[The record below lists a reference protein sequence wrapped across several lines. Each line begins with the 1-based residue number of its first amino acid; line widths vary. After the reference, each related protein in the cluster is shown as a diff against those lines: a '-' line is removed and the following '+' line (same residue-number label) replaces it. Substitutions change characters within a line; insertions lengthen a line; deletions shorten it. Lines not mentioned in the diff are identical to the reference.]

1 MILTGQIKKY
11 LPTLVFLLVAG
22 LMMWDLLSPGYI
34 FGIDV
39 SYGPASPH
47 HALWDH
53 LKGIASNLSSRGIS
67 PIAEVIYYGINYL
80 LDLVLP
86 AWVLQKIPLFLFLAI
101 SGFAMYQLAPAR
113 NNYGHYFAGFLYM
126 INPFIYVRFL
136 SGAFWFLWGYAFLPL
151 VVKSFINLLNELSLK
166 NIIISGLLLTLIASS
181 YHILVMALGV
191 FFLLSLFKLH
201 GSKCKVRLTLTVLA
215 SIAVFIILNAGWIY
229 SITTEEAI
237 VLQSLRGITSHDLDL
252 FSSSDYRVLF
262 NIASMYGFWR
272 GGYDYPQYH
281 LPGWQFLF
289 LFLLFFVIYGLII
302 GFKGRHGIYVKAMGF
317 LIVISFV
324 LAVGVSFPYFS
335 KISYFLY
342 NTTPFFGGFRDS
354 QKFVAVLILAYA
366 YLGSIGI
373 DALVRDVAK
382 LKYKGNLFSIAL
394 PCLTFAVIFS
404 YGYTMFFGFHGYSN
418 NTDYPKDYYEANSLI
433 SQDKDDFV
441 VLFLPW
447 HQHFYLSWIGSNV
460 CNPAEAFLS
469 KPVIR
474 GDNIELWDKYTE
486 STNPISKYVEAL
498 LQRKDQIQYF
508 GEFVSPLKVKYIILA
523 KEVDWEEYQFLIKQ
537 ADLDVFYDS
546 PYLRV
551 FINRS
556 YTELP
561 QPLRNKPELLG
572 LDPETITFLEASI
585 RVHDKSVPPWWPGYL
600 PSGIL
605 FLGCII
611 FLRWHR

>member
-1 MILTGQIKKY
+1 MILSRLAKY
-11 LPTLVFLLVAG
+11 FPALVFLFLAG
-22 LMMWDLLSPGYI
+22 MVMWNLLGPGYI
-34 FGIDV
+34 FAMDTC
-39 SYGPASPH
+39 YGPSSSYNNFINH
-47 HALWDH
+47 IESV
-53 LKGIASNLSSRGIS
+53 GINLSSRGLSPLTRIIFFTIS
-67 PIAEVIYYGINYL
+67 YL
-80 LDLVLP
+80 SDFIIS
-86 AWVLQKIPLFLFLAI
+86 AWMIQKVTLFLLLAF
-101 SGFAMYQLAPAR
+101 SGLTMYYFVPVKNIYAR
-113 NNYGHYFAGFLYM
+113 YFAAFLYM
-126 INPFIYVRFL
+126 INPFVYVRFL
-136 SGAFWFLWGYAFLPL
+136 SGSFWFLWGYAFLPL
-151 VVKSFINLLNELSLK
+151 VVKSFINLLNEPNPK
-166 NIIISGLLLTLIASS
+166 NIIISGLLLTLIAPSQ
-181 YHILVMALGV
+181 HILVMAVGV
-191 FFLLSLFKLH
+191 FFLLSLFKLL

-229 SITTEEAI
+229 SITTREA
-237 VLQSLRGITSHDLDL
+237 LAFQSLRGITYLDLDL

-289 LFLLFFVIYGLII
+289 LFLLFFVIYGLIV

-324 LAVGVSFPYFS
+324 LAVGVSLPYFS

-342 NTTPFFGGFRDS
+342 DNVPLFGGFRDS

-382 LKYKGNLFSIAL
+382 LKYKGNLLSIAL
-394 PCLTFAVIFS
+394 PCLTFTVIFL

-418 NTDYPKDYYEANSLI
+418 NTDYPKDYYEVNSLI

-460 CNPAEAFLS
+460 SNPAEAFLS

-474 GDNIELWDKYTE
+474 GDNIELWHKYTE
-486 STNPISKYVEAL
+486 STNPVSKYIEAL
-498 LQRKDQIQYF
+498 LQRKDQIHYF

-537 ADLDVFYDS
+537 ADLDIFHDS

-561 QPLRNKPELLG
+561 QPFGNKPELLG
-572 LDPETITFLEASI
+572 LDTETITFLEEST
-585 RVHDKSVPPWWPGYL
+585 RVHDKSVPPWLGYL
-600 PSGIL
+600 PSGI
-605 FLGCII
+605 FFIGCII